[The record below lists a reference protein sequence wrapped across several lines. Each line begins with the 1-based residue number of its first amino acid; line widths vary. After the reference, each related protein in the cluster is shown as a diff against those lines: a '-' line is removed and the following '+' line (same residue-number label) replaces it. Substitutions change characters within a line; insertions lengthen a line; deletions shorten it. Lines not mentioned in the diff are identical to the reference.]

1 MNSFLSVMHL
11 SKSYGGD
18 RVLQD
23 VTLRFPATGFIAIVG
38 PSGSGKST
46 LLSLL
51 SGQVLPDKG
60 SVFAGEEELTALPE
74 ERRSSFRLQNIGMVF
89 QKDELLECETA
100 LDNVLFPLSCLSKE
114 TLSKRKEKAMSLL
127 FLVKMEKKAKQK
139 AKKLS
144 GGERQ
149 RVSIARAL
157 AASPSLLLADEP
169 TSALD
174 ETNARLVYSLLKRL
188 SSTRLVIM
196 VTHDGERA
204 KEYVDRIVA
213 LEDGKVVSDRPITQ
227 EKDPP
232 LFLPAIDAPKRKP
245 SLSWKVAIQHGKRKK
260 KETPFRSLCNALAM
274 TFGLLG
280 LGLSVYVSSSI
291 TKQMGDVFASIVPP
305 STIVMEPASKP
316 SDPETI
322 ELGTILEAK
331 KTQDAFPS
339 FVKGIGKTLLYD
351 FESSFPDDN
360 AFYYENG
367 ASLEM
372 LEGFGIRS
380 INDFLWLREED
391 STYPSPLGAMGV
403 DEVVL
408 GLPFANMARL
418 CSAFGLLRGYAN
430 LGAYCEQGTFLLTLR
445 LANLSWNLSEELLF
459 RVIGVKESPMPCF
472 YHASIDWNDAILCD
486 TLRFLD
492 IGDGV
497 PGSPQEARSIPFLEI
512 EGKPSAFLKE
522 ARKEEGL
529 ASVAF
534 DFVNADYAPSL
545 CPLGTRVSLNR
556 LYVFRRAGRGIPY
569 SLFDRVK
576 QAHPSIKGRLPISNG
591 GFFGST
597 ESALIG
603 FSGRFFLTKSQELSD
618 LLEKTY
624 RDLPLE
630 QAGLLGDMPEGT
642 VEGSLLSSG
651 SKGLRISA
659 NLEGVRGKKPEET
672 AEVVLST
679 ALFLKLGEPEKVNV
693 LAEVGSAISKDTF
706 SRHFEG
712 KELTVVGTKEEE
724 SDVLYVKDDWTID
737 FFVDDLLVSP
747 LQAEPRG
754 AVFYLDENED
764 ASRLSIDLEK
774 AFPGFLFASP
784 SALVEE
790 SLGETTDYIG
800 VVLLF
805 FSLISLLSSAF
816 LFLLTLSLSTAES
829 AREGRTLFAL
839 GLSRNDILLLQESRA
854 ILDASSS
861 CFSAVAGILAA
872 EIFVS
877 LFLSFSFGTPLRIR
891 FSSGPVLIVVF
902 ASLVLCLFAGLCLKA
917 RLQKGDFASRR

>member
-1 MNSFLSVMHL
+1 MNSFLSLMHC
-11 SKSYGGD
+11 SKSYGGEK
-18 RVLQD
+18 VLKD
-23 VTLRFPATGFIAIVG
+23 VTLRFPATGFVAIVG

-51 SGQVLPDKG
+51 SGQVVPESG
-60 SVFAGEEELTALPE
+60 SVFAGEEELSAFKE
-74 ERRSSFRLQNIGMVF
+74 DERSAFRLRNIGMVF

-100 LDNVLFPLSCLSKE
+100 LENVLFPLSCLSKE
-114 TLSKRKEKAMSLL
+114 PLSKRKEKAMSLL
-127 FLVKMEKKAKQK
+127 FLVKMDKKAKQK
-139 AKKLS
+139 VKKLS

-157 AASPSLLLADEP
+157 IASPALLLADEP

-174 ETNARLVYSLLKRL
+174 EGNARLVYSLLKRL

-196 VTHDGERA
+196 VTHDEERT
-204 KEYVDRIVA
+204 KEYVDRIVT
-213 LEDGKVVSDRPITQ
+213 LQDGKVVADKTLHQ
-227 EKDPP
+227 EKEPP
-232 LFLPAIDAPKRKP
+232 LYLPAIDAWKAKP
-245 SLSWKVAIQHGKRKK
+245 SLSWKNAFRHGKRKK
-260 KETPFRSLCNALAM
+260 KEAPVRSLCNTLAM

-291 TKQMGDVFASIVPP
+291 TKQMGDVFSSIVPP

-316 SDPETI
+316 SEGENV

-331 KTQDAFPS
+331 KVQDAFPS
-339 FVKGIGKTLLYD
+339 LVKGIGKTLLYD

-372 LEGFGIRS
+372 LEGFSIRS
-380 INDFLWLREED
+380 INDFLWLREEEP
-391 STYPSPLGAMGV
+391 TFPSPLGEM
-403 DEVVL
+403 DESEVVL
-408 GLPFANMARL
+408 GLPFATMARL

-430 LGAYCEQGTFLLTLR
+430 LGSYCEQGSFILTLR
-445 LANLSWNLSEELLF
+445 LANLSWNLSEELVF
-459 RVIGVKESPMPCF
+459 RIIGVKESPVPCF
-472 YHASIDWNDAILCD
+472 YHASMDWNVSILCD

-492 IGDGV
+492 VGDGV
-497 PGSPQEARSIPFLEI
+497 PGSPQEARSLPFLEI

-522 ARKEEGL
+522 ARRDENL
-529 ASVAF
+529 SSVAF
-534 DFVNADYAPSL
+534 DFVSADYAPTL
-545 CPLGTRVSLNR
+545 CPLGTRIGLNR
-556 LYVFRRAGRGIPY
+556 LYVFQKTGRGIPY
-569 SLFDRVK
+569 RLLDQVERS
-576 QAHPSIKGRLPISNG
+576 HPAIRGRLPVTSG
-591 GFFGST
+591 GFFAST

-603 FSGRFFLTKSQELSD
+603 FSGRFFLTRNQELSD
-618 LLEKTY
+618 MLEKTY

-630 QAGLLGDMPEGT
+630 QAGLLGEMPEGT

-659 NLEGVRGKKPEET
+659 NLDGIKGSKPIET
-672 AEVVLST
+672 TEVALST
-679 ALFLKLGEPEKVNV
+679 SLFRKLGNPEKVNV
-693 LAEVGSAISKDTF
+693 LAEVGSSISGSTY

-712 KELTVVGTKEEE
+712 KELKVVGTKEEE
-724 SDVLYVKDDWTID
+724 TDVLFVKNDWTID
-737 FFVDDLLVSP
+737 FFVDDLLMSP

-754 AVFYLDENED
+754 AVFYLGGEED
-764 ASRLSIDLEK
+764 AAYWATELEK
-774 AFPGFLFASP
+774 EFPGYLFASP

-816 LFLLTLSLSTAES
+816 LFLLTMALSTSES
-829 AREGRTLFAL
+829 AKEGKTLYAL
-839 GLSRNDILLLQESRA
+839 GLAKKDLLLLQESRA
-854 ILDASSS
+854 ILDAFSS

-891 FSSGPVLIVVF
+891 FSGSPLFVVVF
-902 ASLVLCLFAGLCLKA
+902 ASLALCLLASLFLKA
-917 RLQKGDFASRR
+917 RLQKEDFSSRR